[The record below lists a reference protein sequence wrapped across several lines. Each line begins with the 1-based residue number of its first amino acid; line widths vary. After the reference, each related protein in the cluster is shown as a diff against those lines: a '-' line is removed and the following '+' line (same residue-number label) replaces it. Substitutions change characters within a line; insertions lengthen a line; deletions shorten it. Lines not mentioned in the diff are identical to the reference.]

1 MKKIILSALL
11 LTGLTGVA
19 TAQTIKPVLFVTL

>member
-11 LTGLTGVA
+11 LTVLTGVA
-19 TAQTIKPVLFVTL
+19 TAQTIKPVLFLPL

>member
-1 MKKIILSALL
+1 MKKIILNALL

-19 TAQTIKPVLFVTL
+19 TAQTIKTGAVPAL